1 MRKALIR
8 ILASRWPPAL
18 AHTPPGKFLTATMRE
33 MVWARRAACCGFQ
46 MVKCGGDRFAFVRRE
61 DESQRYPLHGNL
73 GAFEVEGFL
82 YEREIG
88 N

>member
-1 MRKALIR
+1 
-8 ILASRWPPAL
+8 
-18 AHTPPGKFLTATMRE
+18 
-33 MVWARRAACCGFQ
+33 
-46 MVKCGGDRFAFVRRE
+46 MVKCGDRFAFVRRE

>member
-1 MRKALIR
+1 
-8 ILASRWPPAL
+8 
-18 AHTPPGKFLTATMRE
+18 
-33 MVWARRAACCGFQ
+33 

-82 YEREIG
+82 YERECG